1 MIFFG
6 SFLSADVMSVACT
19 PTDIND
25 INRIELSNGIYDE
38 LFVTKD
44 VETDFEEMKPEW
56 NFDTILYATFDG
68 DALAGNIDWI
78 IKSVSALVIKRR
90 KIGEFKWL
98 TLETKKITP
107 DNYEDFSIIG
117 IDKTAAPNFEYEY
130 AVVPILNG
138 IEGNYSSAKPL
149 KVTSSSLVI
158 LDKDETW
165 ATVVT
170 DGFCDEMSNV
180 PNSTVTTMNDKYPT
194 IISNTSADYR
204 TITVN
209 CQFLPTEDDGEGC
222 PAIVDDIKS
231 EVTKITEN
239 NNAFMNFLNN
249 KKPKLLKNL
258 DGRIWLV
265 YVTTPPTNSADG
277 DYLMRKITFG
287 CTEIGDINSE
297 EDLYYAGLITATE
310 EWWNQ

>member
-6 SFLSADVMSVACT
+6 SFLSADVMSVIST
-19 PTDIND
+19 PTDIDN
-25 INRIELSNGIYDE
+25 INKIELSNGIYDE
-38 LFVTKD
+38 LFVTND
-44 VETDFEEMKPEW
+44 VESELTETIQQEWDF
-56 NFDTILYATFDG
+56 NTILHATFDG
-68 DALAGNIDWI
+68 NALAGNINWAIDTI
-78 IKSVSALVIKRR
+78 SDIAIKRR
-90 KIGEFKWL
+90 KVVEFNWI
-98 TLETKKITP
+98 TLETKEVNSF
-107 DNYEDFSIIG
+107 DDFSIVG
-117 IDKTAAPNFEYEY
+117 IDKTASPNFEYEY
-130 AVVPILNG
+130 VVIPILNG
-138 IEGNYSSAKPL
+138 IEGNYSSATPL
-149 KVTSSSLVI
+149 KVVSNSLVV
-158 LDKDETW
+158 LDKDEIW

-170 DGFCDEMSNV
+170 DGFCDEVTNV
-180 PNSTVTTMNDKYPT
+180 PNSVITTMNDIYPT
-194 IISNTSADYR
+194 IISNTSANYK

-209 CQFLPTEDDGEGC
+209 CQFIPTEEDSMDSC
-222 PAIVDDIKS
+222 SRFLDTLTPDRVVS
-231 EVTKITEN
+231 N
-239 NNAFMNFLNN
+239 NNAFMSFLNN